1 MSKPMSYMQTDPQW
15 KNNDYSAKGE
25 KTTIGRAGCGVTCTA
40 MVIASLKDKSVTPA
54 DTAKWSLAHGY
65 KALRSG
71 TYYSYFV
78 PQLKAYGIGCRQMNQ
93 INNYHHT
100 GQGTL
105 RASVTTRLRQGYWII
120 ACMGKGTWTSGGHY
134 VLAYGISAGG
144 KVLINDPA
152 SVALNR
158 VQGNLQTFLNEA
170 KYFWLIENI
179 GEEPHKP
186 AEASQEVE
194 EMTRNDVIEIVRVE
208 IKEALKDLFAPVADA
223 SDWAKEPMEWA
234 ILKGITDGTRPQ
246 GMATREEVVTM
257 LYRMIGGDDK

>member
-1 MSKPMSYMQTDPQW
+1 MSNPISYMQTDPQW

-25 KTTIGRAGCGVTCTA
+25 STTIGRAGCGVTCAA
-40 MVIASLKDKSVTPA
+40 MVIASLKDESVTPA
-54 DTAKWSLAHGY
+54 TTAKWSLAHGY

-100 GQGTL
+100 GQATL
-105 RASVTTRLRQGYWII
+105 RASVTTRLKQGYWII
-120 ACMGKGTWTSGGHY
+120 ACMGKGTWTSSGHY
-134 VLAYGISAGG
+134 VLAYGISPGG

-170 KYFWLIENI
+170 KYFWLVENI

-186 AEASQEVE
+186 KQTQEVDDL
-194 EMTRNDVIEIVRVE
+194 TRNEVTEIVRVE
-208 IKEALKDLFAPVADA
+208 IKEAIKDLFDPQDPV
-223 SDWAKEPMEWA
+223 SDYAQESVDKAKM
-234 ILKGITDGTRPQ
+234 LKITDGSRPR
-246 GMATREEVVTM
+246 GVATREEVIAM
-257 LYRMIGGDDK
+257 LMRALGDEE